1 MDFGAMF
8 QTWIKVLTKPGEEV
22 FLEER
27 QSEYAN
33 LKTAIIWIIVAGI
46 IAAIFGAIGS
56 MIAGALGTGAGVLES
71 VLSNVDMP
79 YEARQQLMGI
89 VAGNAAG
96 AGAGI
101 FGALCGTFFI
111 VPIFFLIGSA
121 IYFAIAKMF
130 GGEGDFEE
138 QTYLLATFT
147 APITILNAV
156 IGIIPFLG
164 GCVTFFISIYQL
176 VLTYFAIKAS
186 HNLTSGKA
194 LLTVLVPVLVLFLCA
209 ICGIGAVVA
218 TIIAAAGAGGNF

>member
-8 QTWIKVLTKPGEEV
+8 QTWIKVLTNPREET
-22 FLEER
+22 FLEAR
-27 QSEYAN
+27 QSPQAN

-46 IAAIFGAIGS
+46 IAAIFGAIGAGINS
-56 MIAGALGTGAGVLES
+56 MLGIGGDTMGSILSNIDMPPEARHQLTGVL
-71 VLSNVDMP
+71 
-79 YEARQQLMGI
+79 
-89 VAGNAAG
+89 AGRVVG
-96 AGAGI
+96 TGAGI

-111 VPIFFLIGSA
+111 VPIFFLIGSV

-130 GGEGDFEE
+130 GGDGDFEE

-147 APITILNAV
+147 APITIVNAV

-194 LLTVLVPVLVLFLCA
+194 LMTVLLPAFIIFLCV
-209 ICGIGAVVA
+209 ICGMVA
-218 TIIAAAGAGGNF
+218 FMVTVMGAAAVGGNF